1 MYTSWRWCAAV
12 DTDLEAVVAKIC
24 NSSSLRRSP
33 RLQRFLRYIV
43 DQTHSGRGESIKE
56 YSIAVAVY
64 DKAASFDPQLD
75 PIVRVEA
82 GRLRSRLLEYYAGP
96 GRDDAIIIEL
106 PKGAYLPVVRD
117 QRSSLPRTTPES
129 LAVIPLR
136 RGSDPELSYLVEGMS
151 ESLTIRLARAGI
163 HAAPWSCV
171 LGAATDHSDLA
182 TIAETL
188 GVKTLL
194 VLSARASDAACDLHA
209 EWLDTT
215 LKTHLWGKRYD
226 RLRDDLLSIEV
237 DIFDEVA
244 NKIAPRL
251 LERRVEIDRTPH
263 TTVAPA
269 YQLYLK
275 GRYLWNKRTSDA
287 LIRAIRNYR
296 QALDLDPLF
305 ALAFAGMADAY
316 LTLGTFLFLPP
327 QQSFPRAKEAA
338 VRALQLDPNLAEA
351 LTTLACAR
359 AIYDCEWRD
368 ADFQFRAAIAMDP
381 QYAVAR
387 QWYGFCLCATG
398 NFDAGQQQLR
408 DALVLDPL
416 SPMIETQMAA
426 GFYVERRYEDAIRIC
441 ERVLDT
447 DPYFWAARLFLGLSH
462 DCLGHAGDAIASLR
476 KASEYSG
483 GTPLALS
490 SLIYS
495 LARAG
500 VKDEVT
506 ALLSDLALRAS
517 TGYVPAYCFALI
529 SCGLGRNAEAI
540 QRLEE
545 AHAERSPAVALWLK
559 GEPRLDPLRQERG
572 FQHLLHSMNLA

>member
-1 MYTSWRWCAAV
+1 M
-12 DTDLEAVVAKIC
+12 
-24 NSSSLRRSP
+24 RSP
-33 RLQRFLRYIV
+33 
-43 DQTHSGRGESIKE
+43 
-56 YSIAVAVY
+56 
-64 DKAASFDPQLD
+64 
-75 PIVRVEA
+75 A
-82 GRLRSRLLEYYAGP
+82 GSAP
-96 GRDDAIIIEL
+96 G
-106 PKGAYLPVVRD
+106 
-117 QRSSLPRTTPES
+117 
-129 LAVIPLR
+129 
-136 RGSDPELSYLVEGMS
+136 
-151 ESLTIRLARAGI
+151 
-163 HAAPWSCV
+163 
-171 LGAATDHSDLA
+171 
-182 TIAETL
+182 
-188 GVKTLL
+188 LL
-194 VLSARASDAACDLHA
+194 VQRAESDR
-209 EWLDTT
+209 
-215 LKTHLWGKRYD
+215 K
-226 RLRDDLLSIEV
+226 
-237 DIFDEVA
+237 
-244 NKIAPRL
+244 
-251 LERRVEIDRTPH
+251 PH
-263 TTVAPA
+263 TTVAAA

-305 ALAFAGMADAY
+305 ALALAGMADAY

-327 QQSFPRAKEAA
+327 QESFPRAKEAA
-338 VRALQLDPNLAEA
+338 LRALQIDPNLAEA

-359 AIYDCEWRD
+359 AIYDCEWGD
-368 ADFQFRAAIAMDP
+368 ADCQFRAAIAMDP
-381 QYAVAR
+381 HYAVAR

-398 NFDAGQQQLR
+398 DFDAGQQQLR

-447 DPYFWAARLFLGLSH
+447 DPYFWAARLFLGLCH

-500 VKDEVT
+500 AEDEAT
-506 ALLSDLALRAS
+506 ALLSDLLLRSS

-529 SCGLGRNAEAI
+529 SCGLARNDEAI
-540 QRLEE
+540 RRLEE

-559 GEPRLDPLRQERG
+559 GEPRLDPLRQEPR

>member
-1 MYTSWRWCAAV
+1 MYTSWPWCAAV
-12 DTDLEAVVAKIC
+12 ETELEAVVAKIC

-33 RLQRFLRYIV
+33 RLQRFLTYIV
-43 DQTHSGRGESIKE
+43 DQACSGRAASIKE

-106 PKGAYLPVVRD
+106 PKGAYLPVIRD
-117 QRSSLPRTTPES
+117 PRSAPPRTTPES
-129 LAVIPLR
+129 LAIIPLR
-136 RGSDPELSYLVEGMS
+136 RDSDRELSYLVEGIS
-151 ESLTIRLARAGI
+151 EALTIRLARAGM
-163 HAAPWSCV
+163 HVAPWSFV
-171 LGAATDHSDLA
+171 LA
-182 TIAETL
+182 TITDHADLAATANML

-194 VLSARASDAACDLHA
+194 VLSAKANDAAFDVHA
-209 EWLDTT
+209 EWLDPGS
-215 LKTHLWGKRYD
+215 KTHLWGKRYN
-226 RLRDDLLSIEV
+226 RLRDDLLSIEL
-237 DIFDEVA
+237 DIFDE
-244 NKIAPRL
+244 ISGRMAPSL
-251 LERRVEIDRTPH
+251 PVQRVGSDRKPH

-305 ALAFAGMADAY
+305 ALALAGMADAY
-316 LTLGTFLFLPP
+316 LTLGTFLFLSP
-327 QQSFPRAKEAA
+327 QESFPRAKESAL
-338 VRALQLDPNLAEA
+338 RALQIDPNLAEA

-359 AIYDCEWRD
+359 AIYDCEWSD
-368 ADFQFRAAIAMDP
+368 ADCQFRAAIAMDP
-381 QYAVAR
+381 HYAVAR

-408 DALVLDPL
+408 DALALDPL

-447 DPYFWAARLFLGLSH
+447 DPYFWAARLFLGLCD
-462 DCLGHAGDAIASLR
+462 DCLGHAADAIAHLR

-490 SLIYS
+490 SLIHS
-495 LARAG
+495 LAKAG
-500 VKDEVT
+500 AKDEAIT
-506 ALLSDLALRAS
+506 LLSDLVLRAS

-529 SCGLGRNAEAI
+529 SCGLGKNDQAM

-545 AHAERSPAVALWLK
+545 ALAEHSPAVALWLK
-559 GEPRLDPLRQERG
+559 GEPRLDPLRSEPR
-572 FQHLLHSMNLA
+572 FQHLLQSMKLA